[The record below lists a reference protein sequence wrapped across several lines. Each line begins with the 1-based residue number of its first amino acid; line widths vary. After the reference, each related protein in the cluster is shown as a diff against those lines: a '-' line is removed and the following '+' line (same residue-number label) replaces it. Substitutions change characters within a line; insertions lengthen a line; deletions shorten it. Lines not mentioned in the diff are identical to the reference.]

1 MAYQHE
7 ELLYNKLKCLNE
19 KNRIIALT
27 VIQTLFISELTEN
40 EVGEAVIELMSKINQ

>member
-1 MAYQHE
+1 MACQHE

-27 VIQTLFISELTEN
+27 VIQTLFIS
-40 EVGEAVIELMSKINQ
+40 KINQ